1 MENVLFKI
9 SFPAEFHAQTAV
21 EAAMVLHAELDKR
34 GKTADDIRSVTI
46 RTHEACLRIIDKKGP
61 LSNPADR
68 DHCVQY
74 MVAVPLL
81 FGRLTAADYED
92 NFALD
97 PEIAARIDSLREKI
111 TCVEEPS
118 FTADYHDPEKRSIA
132 NALRV
137 EVNDGTVLEHTV
149 EFPLGHRRRREEGL
163 PLLVEKFKT
172 NLRRRF
178 REAQQQ
184 RILEVSLD
192 RERLEGMPVHEYVD
206 LFASE

>member
-1 MENVLFKI
+1 
-9 SFPAEFHAQTAV
+9 
-21 EAAMVLHAELDKR
+21 
-34 GKTADDIRSVTI
+34 
-46 RTHEACLRIIDKKGP
+46 
-61 LSNPADR
+61 
-68 DHCVQY
+68 
-74 MVAVPLL
+74 
-81 FGRLTAADYED
+81 
-92 NFALD
+92 LD